1 MLATLLRRSGLL
13 AGLTLLLFLLGVAH
27 PVRATHLLGG
37 EMTYRYLDAKGPAT
51 APLRYEITVTVY
63 NNCGSSG
70 IATPRPTAGVSIYDQ
85 TTGYKTNL
93 TSTNSPYASGG
104 SLNIPQTSITACIS
118 PAIPPGCTITGV
130 SQPYQLQKFV
140 GTVNLPATSS
150 GYYALFTD
158 NSRNVDVTNLLNP
171 GSQSMS
177 LYVALPPPSLPNR
190 SPVFSDIAVAII
202 CANDT
207 TFLLNNAVDADG
219 DRLVYSFGQPY
230 ALPGGLPS
238 YFTPP
243 LATAPYN
250 SGFGYTPTTPF
261 GTGAGNF
268 AVLNPNTGLAKYG
281 SANVGRKYAVAV
293 DVQEYRTINGQEQLI
308 GTTRRDLQLVVASCP
323 PTKSPVLPPIAV
335 MARDYTMEAGTTLTV
350 PITATQADNHQLD
363 LTLNSV
369 LLDGTGG
376 YNASLNGN
384 QGTLLAGNPTG
395 TALVS
400 GTNGTVA
407 GTFVFAAGCDAARAS
422 AYDVALTVK
431 DNGCAGKTVADVLHI
446 TVTKPSG
453 PKSITG
459 DLLVCSLNSLRTY
472 TAVGNAAPKL
482 SWRVVG
488 GTIVGSSTDNTVQV
502 QWGGAGTGTLAVRGI
517 TQYGCLTDSVVQQVR
532 VSQAATLAVAGKLS
546 ICQGSSTTLT
556 VAGGVAPYTLTGG
569 PTTVTGAGPFTV
581 SPTQTTT
588 YSITGA
594 AAPNSCGANAQVT
607 VTVLPL
613 PAAAVGAPTRS
624 TCSGVPLMLGAN
636 AVGGNTYSWSPATGL
651 SSSTVA
657 NPTVTLANTT
667 GAPITQAYTLT
678 ETSATGC
685 QASQTVTVTINP
697 AVVAVPGAAVAVCS
711 GSPAQLGAAGVAG
724 LTYSWSPA
732 TGLSISTVANPTVT
746 LTNTTSAPI
755 TQTYTLTA
763 TNATGCTSTATV
775 TVRVNPAAVAVPGPA
790 VAFCSGS
797 TAQLGAVGVAGITY
811 SWSPATGLS
820 SSTVANPTVTLA
832 NTTGA
837 PITQTYTL
845 TTTTA
850 TGCTSTATVAV
861 TVNPAVVA
869 VPGAAAAF
877 CSGGSAQLGTAGVA
891 GITYSWSPATG
902 LSSSTVASPT
912 VTLTNTTSAPIT
924 QTYTLTATNTTGCV
938 GTATVL
944 VTVNPLP
951 VVTPGAAVSFC
962 SGGSAQ
968 LGAAAV
974 GGTTYSWSPATGLSS
989 ATVANP
995 TVTLTNTTGTP
1006 ITQTYTLTATNATG
1020 CVNTATVAVT
1030 VNPAV
1035 VAVPGPAATICSGGS
1050 AQLGGAAVAGLTY
1063 SWSPATGLSS
1073 STVANPTVTLTN
1085 TTSAPIT
1092 QTYTLTATNATGC
1105 VSTATVALT
1114 VNPVVVPGTISA
1126 AQTVCVGTS
1135 PSPLTSTAGASGGT
1149 GTYAYQWESSADN
1162 TSWGPLAGATG
1173 TTYAPGPV
1181 TATTYYRRRV
1191 ESGAC
1196 GVFYSNVIAVQ
1207 AQTPLV
1213 AAVTLATPPTQCP
1226 GTALT
1231 FSPVPANAGTA
1242 PTYRWFVNN
1251 TLAAST
1257 PTFTS
1262 STLADGD
1269 QVRVELTP
1277 MAGFCA
1283 SGLAQATVTVTR
1295 TPVAQPALTITL
1307 QTVLPVCIGAPLTF
1321 SLDRATNPGPTPVY
1335 QWQVDGVDVAGAQ
1348 SPVFT
1353 STTLRDGQMVT
1364 LTLRTTTVC
1373 GPVTVASNKI
1383 RATLNPPVDVAAG
1396 PDKEIM
1402 EGEQVTLDGT
1412 ASGTYPV
1419 TWTPAL
1425 GLTFTNGDMLHPIA
1439 SPLVTTTYTLSAGAG
1454 DCADNSSM
1462 TVTVRPRLRIP
1473 NAISPNGDGEND
1485 TWQIDHLGDYTANH
1499 VLVFNR
1505 WGNKIFETSGYNRSN
1520 EWNGTIS
1527 GQPAPVGT
1535 YYYVI
1540 TLGNGRS
1547 YSGPLTVVY

>member
-1 MLATLLRRSGLL
+1 MLATLLRRSGFL
-13 AGLTLLLFLLGVAH
+13 AGLSWLLFLLGAVH
-27 PVRATHLLGG
+27 PALASHLLGG
-37 EMTYRYLDAKGPAT
+37 EMTYRYLDAKGPAS

-63 NNCGSSG
+63 NNCG
-70 IATPRPTAGVSIYDQ
+70 ATAVISPRTSAFVSIYNQ
-85 TTGYKTNL
+85 ASGSNVYL
-93 TSTNSPYASGG
+93 SSTNSIYASGG
-104 SLNIPQTSITACIS
+104 DLNIPQTSITSCIA

-130 SQPYQLQKFV
+130 SQPYQLQKF
-140 GTVNLPATSS
+140 TAIVNLPTASA

-158 NSRNVDVTNLLNP
+158 SSRNIDVTNLQSP
-171 GSQSMS
+171 GNQAMS
-177 LYVALPPPSLPNR
+177 LYVTMPPPTIPNR
-190 SPVFSDIAVAII
+190 SPVFSDIAVAVI

-230 ALPGGLPS
+230 ALTTGLPS
-238 YFTPP
+238 FFTPP
-243 LATAPYN
+243 MTTAPYN
-250 SGFGYTPTTPF
+250 TGFGYSATTPF

-268 AVLNPNTGLAKYG
+268 ATMNPNTGLATYG
-281 SANVGRKYAVAV
+281 ATVVGRKYAVAV
-293 DVQEYRTINGQEQLI
+293 DVQEYRIINGQEQLI

-323 PTKSPVLPPIAV
+323 ATKSPVLPPVAV
-335 MARDYTMEAGTTLTV
+335 MARDYTIEAGSTLTV
-350 PITATQADNHQLD
+350 PITATQADKHPLD

-369 LLDGTGG
+369 LLDGAGG
-376 YNASLNGN
+376 YTASLNGN

-400 GTNGTVA
+400 GTNGTVS
-407 GTFVFAAGCDAARAS
+407 GTFVFTPSCNAARLS

-446 TVTKPSG
+446 TVTKPAG

-472 TAVGNAAPKL
+472 VAAGNTAPKI

-502 QWGGAGTGTLAVRGI
+502 QWGSAGTGTLAVRGV
-517 TQYGCLTDSVVQQVR
+517 TQYGCLTDSVVRQVK
-532 VSQAATLAVAGKLS
+532 VSQAATLAVTGKLS
-546 ICQGSSTTLT
+546 TCQGGSTTLT
-556 VAGGVAPYTLTGG
+556 VAGGVAPYTVTGG
-569 PTTVTGAGPFTV
+569 PTTLTGAGPFTL

-594 AAPNSCGANAQVT
+594 AAPNDCGANAQVT
-607 VTVLPL
+607 VTILPL
-613 PAAAVGAPTRS
+613 PTANVGAATRS
-624 TCSGVPLMLGAN
+624 TCSGVPITLGAS
-636 AVGGNTYSWSPATGL
+636 AVSGSTYSWSPATGL
-651 SSSTVA
+651 SSATAA
-657 NPTVTLANTT
+657 NPTITLANTT

-678 ETSATGC
+678 ETSANGC

-711 GSPAQLGAAGVAG
+711 GSPAQLGG
-724 LTYSWSPA
+724 
-732 TGLSISTVANPTVT
+732 
-746 LTNTTSAPI
+746 
-755 TQTYTLTA
+755 
-763 TNATGCTSTATV
+763 
-775 TVRVNPAAVAVPGPA
+775 AAVAGN
-790 VAFCSGS
+790 
-797 TAQLGAVGVAGITY
+797 TY

-820 SSTVANPTVTLA
+820 SPTAANPTATLTNLTGAPITQTYTLTTTTASGCVGTATVTVTVDPATAAVTGPAVAYCSGSSTQLGAAAVAGTTYSWSPATGLSNAAVANPTVTLT

-850 TGCTSTATVAV
+850 AGCTNTGTVVV

-869 VPGAAAAF
+869 VPGAAVAF
-877 CSGGSAQLGTAGVA
+877 CSGG
-891 GITYSWSPATG
+891 
-902 LSSSTVASPT
+902 
-912 VTLTNTTSAPIT
+912 N
-924 QTYTLTATNTTGCV
+924 
-938 GTATVL
+938 
-944 VTVNPLP
+944 
-951 VVTPGAAVSFC
+951 
-962 SGGSAQ
+962 AQ

-974 GGTTYSWSPATGLSS
+974 AGLTYSWSPATGLSS

-995 TVTLTNTTGTP
+995 TVTLTNTTGAP
-1006 ITQTYTLTATNATG
+1006 ITQTYTLTTTNATGCAGTATVAVTVNPLPLASAGAAPSFCSGSSAQLGAAAVAGTTYSWSPATGLSNAAVANPTVTLTNTTGAPITQTYKLTTTNATG
-1020 CVNTATVAVT
+1020 CVSIDQVVVT

-1035 VAVPGPAATICSGGS
+1035 VAVPGTAATICSGGN
-1050 AQLGGAAVAGLTY
+1050 AQLGAAAVAGLTY
-1063 SWSPATGLSS
+1063 RWSPATGLSS
-1073 STVANPTVTLTN
+1073 PTVANPTVTLTN
-1085 TTSAPIT
+1085 TTGAPIT
-1092 QTYTLTATNATGC
+1092 QTYTLTTTNATGC
-1105 VSTATVALT
+1105 AGTATVAVT
-1114 VNPVVVPGTISA
+1114 VNSAVVPGTIGA
-1126 AQTVCVGTS
+1126 AQTVCLGTS

-1162 TSWGPLAGATG
+1162 STWADITGATG

-1191 ESGAC
+1191 ESGTC
-1196 GVFYSNVIAVQ
+1196 GIFYSNAIAVQ
-1207 AQTPLV
+1207 AQTPVLTAV
-1213 AAVTLATPPTQCP
+1213 ALATPPTQCA

-1231 FSPVPANAGTA
+1231 FSPVPTNAGSA

-1251 TLAAST
+1251 TLVAST
-1257 PTFTS
+1257 PTFSS

-1277 MAGFCA
+1277 TTGFCA
-1283 SGLAQATVTVTR
+1283 SGAAQASVSVAR
-1295 TPVAQPALTITL
+1295 TPVAPPTLSIVL
-1307 QTVLPVCIGAPLTF
+1307 QTALPVCIGTPLTF
-1321 SLDRATNPGPTPVY
+1321 SLDNVANAGPAPVY

-1353 STTLRDGQMVT
+1353 SATLRDGQLVT
-1364 LTLRTTTVC
+1364 LTLRATTVC
-1373 GPVTVASNKI
+1373 GPVTVVSNKV
-1383 RATLNPPVDVAAG
+1383 RATLNPPVDVEAG
-1396 PDKEIM
+1396 ADKEIM
-1402 EGEQVTLDGT
+1402 EGEAVTLDGT

-1425 GLTFTNGDMLHPIA
+1425 GLTFTNGDSLRPSA
-1439 SPLVTTTYTLSAGAG
+1439 SPLLTTTYTLSAGGGA
-1454 DCADNSSM
+1454 CADQSTV

-1473 NAISPNGDGEND
+1473 SAISPNGDGEND
-1485 TWQIDHLGDYTANH
+1485 TWQIDHLGDYTGNQ

-1505 WGNKIFETSGYNRSN
+1505 WGNKVFETSGYSRSN

-1540 TLGNGRS
+1540 KLGNGRS